1 MTCNFHAARMSRLPS
16 PPRTPRTLFQPPLT
30 AAAIVVALAAAL
42 GAASPAWAEK
52 ADRSKPMV
60 IEADKPGSV
69 DVQRQI
75 VVFNG
80 NVVISQGTMVIRA
93 DRVEVRETPDGYRTA
108 NAIGAPGRPA
118 SYRQKR
124 DTGDESVEG
133 FADRIEFD
141 ARADVLRFSGNA
153 SVRRLRGAL
162 AADEITGGAIVW
174 DNNAEVF
181 SVQGG
186 APSAAN
192 PAGRVRAVLSP
203 RADSSSAPATG
214 SPTAAPLRPSK
225 TLGEGK

>member
-1 MTCNFHAARMSRLPS
+1 MACNFHAARMSLLPR
-16 PPRTPRTLFQPPLT
+16 PPRTPFKPPLI
-30 AAAIVVALAAAL
+30 AAAIAVTLAAAL
-42 GAASPAWAEK
+42 AAISPAQAEK

-75 VVFNG
+75 IVFNG

-108 NAIGAPGRPA
+108 NAIGAAGRPA

-203 RADSSSAPATG
+203 RADAAPAP
-214 SPTAAPLRPSK
+214 PTSLPAAAPLRPSK
-225 TLGEGK
+225 TLGDNK